1 MLLVC
6 PFALVTVLV
15 PLLHV
20 IMPEGLVSLYPFGVH
35 VMVLVSC
42 VPCCCQCCM
51 DMWMLLPHALMV
63 SLMMQQAVIKS
74 DRTKIFFIS
83 KINTMTR

>member
-1 MLLVC
+1 VC

-42 VPCCCQCCM
+42 VPC
-51 DMWMLLPHALMV
+51 A
-63 SLMMQQAVIKS
+63 AVLYGHVDAFTACIDGIANDAAAIIKS

>member
-42 VPCCCQCCM
+42 VPC
-51 DMWMLLPHALMV
+51 A
-63 SLMMQQAVIKS
+63 AVLYGHVDAFTACIDGIANDARLS
-74 DRTKIFFIS
+74 S
-83 KINTMTR
+83 KATELRYFSSQR